1 MVAVV
6 FMGFGIFFF
15 ATISDRIGRRN
26 LSLLSVA
33 CMGVWAFPMFR
44 LVDTGNP
51 ILITLA
57 FTVGMVA
64 WSAMYGPM
72 GAFFSELFPARVRYS
87 GCSLSFALAGVVGGA
102 LAPITA
108 VRLLS
113 ATGTSSSVALYVFA
127 MATVSFVC
135 LMFLPET
142 DSGAPDAAA
151 AKLANAARQDL
162 SGA

>member
-6 FMGFGIFFF
+6 FMGVGIFFF
-15 ATISDRIGRRN
+15 ATVSDRIGRRN

-51 ILITLA
+51 VLITLA

-72 GAFFSELFPARVRYS
+72 GAYFSELFPTRVRYS
-87 GCSLSFALAGVVGGA
+87 GCSLSFALAGVLGGA
-102 LAPITA
+102 LAPIIA

-127 MATVSFVC
+127 MAVVSFAC
-135 LMFLPET
+135 LLLLSET
-142 DSGAPDAAA
+142 LDVAE
-151 AKLANAARQDL
+151 QQT
-162 SGA
+162 